1 MAVCK
6 KHITFAPLLRPKPV
20 IQAEGEMV
28 EWSITTVLKTVVL
41 RGTGGSNP
49 SLSAK
54 NLRNLLIFSGFL
66 SFYKNCS
73 PLLLPLLLL
82 RLFKC
87 RLCLNGQ
94 KSLCYSVFGW
104 YSTSY
109 IPEARKTLI
118 VDRTID
124 LATNQLS

>member
-1 MAVCK
+1 
-6 KHITFAPLLRPKPV
+6 
-20 IQAEGEMV
+20 MV
-28 EWSITTVLKTVVL
+28 EWSITPVLKTGVP